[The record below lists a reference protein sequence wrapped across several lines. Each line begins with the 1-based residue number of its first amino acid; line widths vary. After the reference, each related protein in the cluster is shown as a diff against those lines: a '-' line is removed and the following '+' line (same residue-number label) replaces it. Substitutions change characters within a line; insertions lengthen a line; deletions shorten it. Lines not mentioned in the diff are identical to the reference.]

1 MDQLKR
7 QRTSA
12 KSRFTRT
19 VNVLLSKLEDDT
31 VSDDSLIT
39 SIFNDVRDAWRNVN
53 EKHDA
58 YVVAL
63 PDDQP
68 SREDDEWINGIQNKL
83 YEVQGK
89 VNATLAKIKNKLVL
103 ESATHNRGIAYTNF
117 CQLCL
122 KLEKTLAMNIQI
134 ESIERERNIIQAQF
148 TEVKMKHNELLVI
161 VDVETTE
168 HQEWLSKLTKDY
180 LAET

>member
-1 MDQLKR
+1 MDQLNR

-68 SREDDEWINGIQNKL
+68 SREDDEWINGIQNRL
-83 YEVQGK
+83 YEVQRK
-89 VNATLAKIKNKLVL
+89 VQTIY
-103 ESATHNRGIAYTNF
+103 S
-117 CQLCL
+117 
-122 KLEKTLAMNIQI
+122 
-134 ESIERERNIIQAQF
+134 
-148 TEVKMKHNELLVI
+148 
-161 VDVETTE
+161 
-168 HQEWLSKLTKDY
+168 
-180 LAET
+180 